1 MGRFHATGLAIL
13 AVAAM
18 LSASAAAKPE
28 GNPSLNKPQGTPSLN
43 KPQRIASLNLCTDQ
57 LLLMLVEPERIV
69 TVTFL
74 ATDPESSYMAHAT
87 TGIPI
92 NHGRLEQILPLKPDL
107 VLTGRFTTHFT
118 KALLRKL
125 GYTVYEAGLPTSFEA
140 IRAQVREVAELLG
153 ESPKGE
159 ELLVE
164 MEAQLAR
171 SARISGNR
179 PLAAL
184 YGPRG
189 YSQGKGTLEDSV
201 LQAAG
206 YRNLTSEMGLTG
218 SRVLPLEILL
228 RQSPHYLI
236 FNARVDRAPSLA
248 MAVLDHPA
256 LTRAFAGTRSVRIPP
271 RLWYCPGP
279 MLGEAVRYL
288 AEARQ

>member
-1 MGRFHATGLAIL
+1 MRQALAFGLIVL
-13 AVAAM
+13 AAAAM
-18 LSASAAAKPE
+18 LHASAAA
-28 GNPSLNKPQGTPSLN
+28 

-74 ATDPESSYMAHAT
+74 APDPESSYMAKAT
-87 TGIPI
+87 AGIPI
-92 NHGRLEQILPLKPDL
+92 NHGRLEQILPLDPDL
-107 VLTGRFTTHFT
+107 VLTGHFTTHFT
-118 KALLRKL
+118 KTLLRKL
-125 GYTVYEAGLPTSFEA
+125 GYAVYEAGLPTTFEA
-140 IRAQVREVAELLG
+140 IRAQVREVAALLG
-153 ESPKGE
+153 ESAKGE
-159 ELLVE
+159 ALLVE
-164 MEAQLAR
+164 MDGQLADTAPFR
-171 SARISGNR
+171 SNR

-206 YRNLTSEMGLTG
+206 YRNLTSEMGLSG

-228 RQSPHYLI
+228 RQSPRYLI

-256 LTRAFAGTRSVRIPP
+256 LTQAFAGTRSVRIPP
-271 RLWYCPGP
+271 RFWYCPGP
-279 MLGEAVRYL
+279 MLGEAVRFL